1 VTLREILAIHPS
13 PWRHVAQGGVVKVLD
28 GNNQTVELFTVLDFA
43 TQAANLVASARSAN
57 PQ

>member
-28 GNNQTVELFTVLDFA
+28 GNNTVELFTVLDFA